1 MLQHI
6 VINASAQKTR
16 WLIRLPSV
24 LGPVEAGYRGGNA
37 FVISSVERGEYFI
50 YAAQGGVGP
59 HVPCSCWD
67 CLRDEGF
74 RGEGL
79 EVGGLEGMPGLC
91 GAWVLS
97 LRAGCDQRHKQLRQT
112 NLTALVRL

>member
-6 VINASAQKTR
+6 FINASAHKTAR
-16 WLIRLPSV
+16 WLTRLSSV
-24 LGPVEAGYRGGNA
+24 LGPVEAGYCGGNA
-37 FVISSVERGEYFI
+37 FAISSVEYFI
-50 YAAQGGVGP
+50 YAGQGGVGP

-67 CLRDEGF
+67 CLLDEGF

-79 EVGGLEGMPGLC
+79 GVGGLEGMPGLC

-97 LRAGCDQRHKQLRQT
+97 LRAGCDQRHKQLRQ
-112 NLTALVRL
+112 NNPTA